1 MRKEAADCELEQIL
15 LAENVF
21 VLIVI
26 FKSLNQFYEDLKIH
40 RYPEEVFG
48 KLCQRRYRTSAYS
61 LPFDFADD

>member
-26 FKSLNQFYEDLKIH
+26 FGSLN
-40 RYPEEVFG
+40 
-48 KLCQRRYRTSAYS
+48 
-61 LPFDFADD
+61 